1 MRPASGLVD
10 RAASLLEADPA
21 LAPLLSARRATA
33 LGQRAL
39 LPALF
44 VRAGPW
50 TPPAREELGAGTLTL
65 TVAEGL
71 VTAGTALLGPG
82 DAIDAWDARRRW
94 TACTPLRLAVIGGA
108 YAEALAKWP

>member
-1 MRPASGLVD
+1 MRPAAGLID
-10 RAASLLEADPA
+10 RSASLLEADPA

-44 VRAGPW
+44 VGAGAW
-50 TPPAREELGAGTLTL
+50 TPPAREQLGADTLAL
-65 TVAEGL
+65 TIAEGL

-82 DAIDAWDARRRW
+82 DAIEPWQAGRRW
-94 TACTPLRLAVIGGA
+94 TACTP
-108 YAEALAKWP
+108 